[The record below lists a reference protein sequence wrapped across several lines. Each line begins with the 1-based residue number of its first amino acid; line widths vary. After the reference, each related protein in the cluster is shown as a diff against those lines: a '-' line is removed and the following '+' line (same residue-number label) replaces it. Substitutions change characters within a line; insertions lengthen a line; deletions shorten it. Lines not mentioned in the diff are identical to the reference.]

1 MRDLQLECKFMLDG
15 NKLLAALKDLES
27 CRRWLKRRIEQ
38 LMHALSLKKKT
49 RLSASYPQVSTCPKY
64 Q

>member
-1 MRDLQLECKFMLDG
+1 
-15 NKLLAALKDLES
+15 
-27 CRRWLKRRIEQ
+27 
-38 LMHALSLKKKT
+38 MHALSLKKKT